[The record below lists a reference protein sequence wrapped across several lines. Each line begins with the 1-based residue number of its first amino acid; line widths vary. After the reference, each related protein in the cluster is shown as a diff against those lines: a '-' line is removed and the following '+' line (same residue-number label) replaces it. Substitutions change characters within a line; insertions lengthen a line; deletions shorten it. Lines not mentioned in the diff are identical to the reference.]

1 MPHGALLLRPI
12 ALVFL
17 IRVDGARGVCHMLR
31 IERSAFARE
40 LATLFD
46 QHRDRLRR
54 MVELRMDPRLRGRL
68 DASDVV
74 QEAFVDV
81 ARDLPAYLANP
92 SLPVLLWMRL
102 HVGRRMTTLHRQ
114 HLGTQMRDAGREIS
128 LFQGALPEASSAA
141 LASMLLGRHTSPT
154 EAAQRAERLIR
165 VQEALNSLDAID
177 REVLALRHFE
187 QLSRLEAAQVLGITQ
202 EAGAKRYFR
211 ALKRLKDALATLPG
225 GLEGL

>member
-1 MPHGALLLRPI
+1 MGTSPGNTPGEESNALAKLRGGDNR
-12 ALVFL
+12 A
-17 IRVDGARGVCHMLR
+17 
-31 IERSAFARE
+31 

-46 QHRDRLRR
+46 EHRDRLRR
-54 MVELRMDPRLRGRL
+54 MVELRLDPRLRGRL

-74 QEAFVDV
+74 QEAFLDV

-92 SLPVLLWMRL
+92 SLPPLLWLRL

-114 HLGTQMRDAGREIS
+114 HLGTRMRDAGREIS

-154 EAAQRAERLIR
+154 EAAQRAERLLR

-187 QLSRLEAAQVLGITQ
+187 QLGRAEAAQVLGITQ

-211 ALKRLKDALATLPG
+211 ALKRMKDALATLPG